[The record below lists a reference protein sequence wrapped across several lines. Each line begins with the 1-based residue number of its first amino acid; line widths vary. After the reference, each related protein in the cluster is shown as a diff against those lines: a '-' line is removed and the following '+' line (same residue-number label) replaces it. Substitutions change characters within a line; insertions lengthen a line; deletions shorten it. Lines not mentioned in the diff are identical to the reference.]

1 MWGLRVFGLQPSG
14 WRGPDDMQPA
24 RDEAAPAR
32 LFSAITVGESVFQ
45 ENRNSCSVV
54 SLSLA
59 GCEGRR
65 IFLNRCE
72 LYLGFPSADRLLL
85 IGLKVYWFLFLSS
98 LFHFKRL
105 FWRFK
110 EKKKSRLFDSAAFC
124 IQKYF
129 QCQTLFSK
137 NNKLSFLKYN
147 FIYFWLCWVLVAA
160 QVFIW
165 FQGET
170 VV

>member
-59 GCEGRR
+59 GREGRR
-65 IFLNRCE
+65 IFWTVVNFTWVFLPQTDCFLLDWRCI
-72 LYLGFPSADRLLL
+72 GFCFCLAYS
-85 IGLKVYWFLFLSS
+85 ILKDCSGGS
-98 LFHFKRL
+98 
-105 FWRFK
+105 
-110 EKKKSRLFDSAAFC
+110 KKKKNLDFLIPLLFVFRNTSNVRPYLAR
-124 IQKYF
+124 IISY
-129 QCQTLFSK
+129 LF
-137 NNKLSFLKYN
+137 
-147 FIYFWLCWVLVAA
+147 
-160 QVFIW
+160 
-165 FQGET
+165 
-170 VV
+170 